1 MSTDEGLQ
9 VPLIPFVDI
18 VGKVVTVAPA
28 QTVSDVPKLNVVV
41 SIGFTVTVKEA
52 GAAH

>member
-1 MSTDEGLQ
+1 M
-9 VPLIPFVDI
+9 PLIPFVDL
-18 VGKVVTVAPA
+18 VGKVGTVAPA

-41 SIGFTVTVKEA
+41 SIGLTDTVKVV